1 MISNSTASHNPREL
15 TRVINR
21 LKTRISGRPFVCLI
35 GGPSRW
41 RHSVIGGFG
50 ASSALALRG
59 RLRGECGAA
68 PDSPSD
74 SQVGRAGGGR
84 SFASRRRRVPSAPG
98 TERRFASYE
107 QDGRA
112 VWSSGCEH
120 SMETAEDRLSF
131 LLPAFLP
138 SFALSSALLSSVL
151 HYFPTFF
158 FLSLIPPALFSY
170 PPIFY
175 ASFFTSFLSFP
186 PSSCPS
192 FFPSFCVL
200 PPPAACERELAGLSA
215 EWKKENFP
223 GGAGWHPWF
232 IRGRSGGGSCVILL
246 IEGPARAVHPSR
258 LCVRRTSFCDW
269 RTWRAE
275 DEGGEGRGREGGR

>member
-1 MISNSTASHNPREL
+1 MATLRHWRVWGFVRARTPRP
-15 TRVINR
+15 TPGRVR
-21 LKTRISGRPFVCLI
+21 SGAR
-35 GGPSRW
+35 
-41 RHSVIGGFG
+41 
-50 ASSALALRG
+50 LALRFAG
-59 RLRGECGAA
+59 RE
-68 PDSPSD
+68 
-74 SQVGRAGGGR
+74 GGR
-84 SFASRRRRVPSAPG
+84 RSLVRFPEEARSLGAGHG
-98 TERRFASYE
+98 TALRIV

-200 PPPAACERELAGLSA
+200 PPPLRRAKGSWQACPPSGKRRISRAASVGIPGSLEA
-215 EWKKENFP
+215 E
-223 GGAGWHPWF
+223 
-232 IRGRSGGGSCVILL
+232 V
-246 IEGPARAVHPSR
+246 AV
-258 LCVRRTSFCDW
+258 V
-269 RTWRAE
+269 AA
-275 DEGGEGRGREGGR
+275 